1 MMMMM
6 KAVIKSQRWKIFWV
20 VFPKRANVTPVFK
33 ADAKDVSQKLSVH
46 FITIHSE

>member
-1 MMMMM
+1 MM

-33 ADAKDVSQKLSVH
+33 ADANKDVVENDRSISLLSGP
-46 FITIHSE
+46 